1 MWCFCTLELKCSPCV
16 THLLLW
22 QLIYAGSAFT
32 LRPSVKM
39 KYLLQNTSSKKKK
52 TYEKHQTQILASR
65 LICLTRGNQP
75 QSTEWN
81 FEATSWSSYLEQQLG
96 VTAHRHCDRQPLD
109 WSGSECERVAWPS
122 QQGIALQMRFW
133 AKWNVV
139 EVVSCDPPVERI
151 NHSDSSAITLA
162 FPQLL
167 SCGLN
172 EPWKLICVQTM
183 CISCFSIYLISAFTQ
198 ALNSFYFLL
207 ENI

>member
-1 MWCFCTLELKCSPCV
+1 MFTLCHSSTAV
-16 THLLLW
+16 TTHLCTERFHTKT
-22 QLIYAGSAFT
+22 IC
-32 LRPSVKM
+32 
-39 KYLLQNTSSKKKK
+39 QNEKSSSKHLIKKK
-52 TYEKHQTQILASR
+52 QTWKTSNSDFGQQVDLPHAR
-65 LICLTRGNQP
+65 K
-75 QSTEWN
+75 STPVNWMK

-122 QQGIALQMRFW
+122 QQGIAVQMRFW

-139 EVVSCDPPVERI
+139 EVLSCDPPVERI
-151 NHSDSSAITLA
+151 ITADSSAITLA